1 MKKKAIVEM
10 YADGTYGI
18 YVPEMTCC
26 ALNGMGA
33 SVQEAKKCMKEA
45 YDEFVAYYQTTGSV
59 PEELNELEIE
69 YKYDVASF
77 LDAFDWI
84 NVTRFAKR
92 AGINDSLMRRYK
104 NRSAFAS
111 EKQCERIHQCAIRLA
126 RELSSAML

>member
-10 YADGTYGI
+10 YEDGTYGI
-18 YVPEMTCC
+18 YVPDMTCC
-26 ALNGMGA
+26 ALNGTGK
-33 SVQEAKKCMKEA
+33 SVQEAKECMKEA
-45 YDEFVAYYQTTGSV
+45 YDEFISYFKARGEV
-59 PEELNELEIE
+59 PEELADLEIE

-84 NVTRFAKR
+84 NVTKFAKR

-111 EKQCERIHQCAIRLA
+111 EKQCSRIHQCATMLA
-126 RELSSAML
+126 KELSTAML